1 MKTHTSM
8 KRIRD
13 NWSKVFQCGYCDLQH
28 IMRGKEP
35 MYYNAGVYGWNCD
48 IYTDATN
55 DIAITTGYRNTRGRT
70 IPAELIKKYSSRA
83 EEMMRDAVGTS
94 WEEIRE
100 ALAENRRNFFDELA
114 TI

>member
-8 KRIRD
+8 KAIRN

-28 IMRGKEP
+28 IMRIKEP
-35 MYYNAGVYGWNCD
+35 MYYNSGIYGWNCD
-48 IYTDATN
+48 VYTNAKH
-55 DIAITTGYRNTRGRT
+55 DIAITTGYRNMRGKI

-83 EEMMRDAVGTS
+83 EEMLRDAIGTP

-100 ALAENRRNFFDELA
+100 ALEKNMENFFDELA